1 MKVGFIGLGTMGASM
16 AYNCLQGGNE
26 MVVHDIRRESAT
38 QHLEAGAVWAD
49 SPREVAESSEIV
61 FTSLPGPTEVE
72 AVGLGD
78 DGILEGMSEGKVY
91 FDLSTSTPTLIRRIH
106 EEAAARGI
114 HVLDAPVSGG
124 PRGAASRN
132 LAIWVGGDKDV
143 FDRCKPVL
151 DSIGDK
157 AYYVGPIGCGA
168 IAKLVHNCTGYI
180 VQAALAEVFTMGVK
194 AGVEPLALWQAVR
207 KGAQGRRGTFEG
219 LAEHLLPGKF
229 DPPDFALRLARK
241 DVDLAVG
248 VGREYDVPMRLAQL
262 TLQEMTE
269 ALNRGW
275 GHRDSRVA
283 MLLQEERSGVEVRV
297 DEALLNALLEEERA
311 GGPGVVSFL
320 IGMPSSRQR
329 EGTVIITR
337 LKLTN
342 WRNFTDVD
350 VPLDRAFIIG
360 PNASGKSNLLDAIRF
375 LRDVA
380 KREGGGL
387 QAAVGRRGGVRQIR
401 SLSAHS
407 GGGVGIE
414 VHLSRKSGEPAEW
427 EYRLSFNVERSGI
440 HRTLV
445 QEEIVKHRGQVLLQR
460 PAQDDNADWFHEVLI

>member
-26 MVVHDIRRESAT
+26 MVVHDIRRDSAT

-49 SPREVAESSEIV
+49 SPREVAEASEIV

-72 AVGLGD
+72 AVGLGE

-106 EEAAARGI
+106 EQAAARGI
-114 HVLDAPVSGG
+114 QVLDAPVSGG

-132 LAIWVGGDKDV
+132 LAIWVGGDKEV
-143 FDRCKPVL
+143 FDHCKPVL

-241 DVDLAVG
+241 DVDLALS

-269 ALNRGW
+269 AVNRGW

-297 DEALLNALLEEERA
+297 EEALLNDVLEEERQAQA
-311 GGPGVVSFL
+311 GG
-320 IGMPSSRQR
+320 
-329 EGTVIITR
+329 
-337 LKLTN
+337 
-342 WRNFTDVD
+342 
-350 VPLDRAFIIG
+350 
-360 PNASGKSNLLDAIRF
+360 
-375 LRDVA
+375 
-380 KREGGGL
+380 
-387 QAAVGRRGGVRQIR
+387 
-401 SLSAHS
+401 
-407 GGGVGIE
+407 
-414 VHLSRKSGEPAEW
+414 
-427 EYRLSFNVERSGI
+427 
-440 HRTLV
+440 
-445 QEEIVKHRGQVLLQR
+445 
-460 PAQDDNADWFHEVLI
+460 

>member
-26 MVVHDIRRESAT
+26 MVVHDIRREAAT
-38 QHLEAGAVWAD
+38 RHLEAGADWAD
-49 SPREVAESSEIV
+49 SPREVAETSEIV

-72 AVGLGD
+72 AVVMGE
-78 DGILEGMSEGKVY
+78 DGILEGMTEGKVY

-283 MLLQEERSGVEVRV
+283 MLLQEERAGVEVRV
-297 DEALLNALLEEERA
+297 DEEMLNAVLEEERGA
-311 GGPGVVSFL
+311 G
-320 IGMPSSRQR
+320 
-329 EGTVIITR
+329 
-337 LKLTN
+337 
-342 WRNFTDVD
+342 
-350 VPLDRAFIIG
+350 A
-360 PNASGKSNLLDAIRF
+360 
-375 LRDVA
+375 
-380 KREGGGL
+380 
-387 QAAVGRRGGVRQIR
+387 
-401 SLSAHS
+401 
-407 GGGVGIE
+407 
-414 VHLSRKSGEPAEW
+414 
-427 EYRLSFNVERSGI
+427 
-440 HRTLV
+440 
-445 QEEIVKHRGQVLLQR
+445 
-460 PAQDDNADWFHEVLI
+460 